1 MSGMGHE
8 QSFTMAQI
16 LADERPLT
24 DVNRS
29 LDQVY
34 LNAATLNVSS
44 YQQQSLDTAC
54 LEGQQSAYSV
64 EKLRSRTTRKLAEYF
79 CSPDAHIRAASSA
92 TETLQDE
99 SSTANYV
106 PFVTTVRNWP
116 QNANEIVSLFK
127 TEFFNRIGHKRTCA
141 SCLL

>member
-34 LNAATLNVSS
+34 LSAATLNVSS
-44 YQQQSLDTAC
+44 YQQQSLDTVC
-54 LEGQQSAYSV
+54 LEGQQSAISG
-64 EKLRSRTTRKLAEYF
+64 
-79 CSPDAHIRAASSA
+79 CQG
-92 TETLQDE
+92 ETILVQ
-99 SSTANYV
+99 
-106 PFVTTVRNWP
+106 
-116 QNANEIVSLFK
+116 K
-127 TEFFNRIGHKRTCA
+127 FFI
-141 SCLL
+141 S